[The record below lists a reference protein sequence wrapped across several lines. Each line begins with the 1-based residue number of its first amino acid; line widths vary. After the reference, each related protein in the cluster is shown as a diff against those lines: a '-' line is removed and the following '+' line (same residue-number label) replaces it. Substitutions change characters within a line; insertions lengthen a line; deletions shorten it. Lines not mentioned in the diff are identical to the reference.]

1 MWTSTIFFFL
11 FFSTVSNQSEDDPY
25 TDHVQ
30 IGKELAYVSFPL
42 EDYDFHLVCSACLI
56 KQREGPNGCILKR
69 PCNSCAMDQL
79 AIKKKSGNHWI
90 KVRKRPSCGIEFSG
104 NYRICYDFKSCNSC
118 KISPCTF
125 AHGEG
130 ELLIWTY
137 EQEKKFKLN
146 TFIQQLQKTK
156 IGR

>member
-1 MWTSTIFFFL
+1 
-11 FFSTVSNQSEDDPY
+11 
-25 TDHVQ
+25 
-30 IGKELAYVSFPL
+30 
-42 EDYDFHLVCSACLI
+42 
-56 KQREGPNGCILKR
+56 
-69 PCNSCAMDQL
+69 MDQL

-104 NYRICYDFKSCNSC
+104 NYRICYDFKYCNSC
-118 KISPCTF
+118 KVSPCTF

-137 EQEKKFKLN
+137 EQEKTFMLN
-146 TFIQQLQKTK
+146 TFIQQLQKNK